1 MTSLDFNGLIILGG
15 VVVLL
20 YFAYRV
26 GAFVLKIAIGL
37 LVFAGIAAGLAR
49 VWPYVAAYFI

>member
-1 MTSLDFNGLIILGG
+1 MTSLDFNSLLMLGG
-15 VVVLL
+15 LVVLL
-20 YFAYRV
+20 YLAYRV

-37 LVFAGIAAGLAR
+37 LVFTGLAVGVAR